1 MNSSLKIKRENIISI
16 LFLLCECLGIGIFS
30 IFIKNSNIQK
40 IMISIG
46 IMALL
51 CMICSIYAVYRL
63 NRKIENIFLLFILFA
78 YLFSFGQCIMAIG
91 GLELQNAVFSLSRG
105 FFTSKEILDTSLFV
119 FISIAVTCIGYCLSV
134 DFVNS
139 SFHNDS
145 NMIKNCYKSKK
156 HKIVKVGWILCVISI
171 IPTLSLLCSDIIT
184 VSTFGYEASLVKV
197 TGILKIFSLISGL
210 FVSSILMLYTYEERH
225 RTLVYTIIIGY
236 FILQM
241 AGGSR
246 IEIFRLA
253 VICLVI
259 SGMYRKELNRRKW
272 IYIIVLGMVGIFA
285 LSLVSN
291 IRNYIYLSDDIGEL
305 IKKAIQNLWENNFIV
320 AAINEMGNTQLINT
334 LVYTKCPSEV
344 PYQYGLSFLKMIWGI
359 IPNFIGS
366 AYTGYIG
373 VDITFSPL
381 YTITSAGM
389 GASYISEGYWN
400 FGYFSIAYFILF
412 GIFWGWIVKKFN
424 EACKGKLLNP
434 ENIFV
439 IIYVMYYMVF
449 LVRSESL
456 GFGRSFVYYAL
467 IPYLL
472 CKINGKR

>member
-1 MNSSLKIKRENIISI
+1 MNSSLKIKRENIISV

-30 IFIKNSNIQK
+30 VFIKNSNIQK
-40 IMISIG
+40 SMISIG

-91 GLELQNAVFSLSRG
+91 GLELQNAVFSVNRG

-119 FISIAVTCIGYCLSV
+119 SISIAVTCIGYCLSV
-134 DFVNS
+134 NFVNF

-145 NMIKNCYKSKK
+145 NIIKSCYKSKK
-156 HKIVKVGWILCVISI
+156 HKIVKVGWILCAISI

-184 VSTFGYEASLVKV
+184 VSTLGYEASLIKV
-197 TGILKIFSLISGL
+197 TGILKIFSLISGF
-210 FVSSILMLYTYEERH
+210 FVSSLLILYTYEEHH
-225 RTLVYTIIIGY
+225 RPLVYIIIIGY
-236 FILQM
+236 FVLQM

-246 IEIFRLA
+246 IEIFRLV
-253 VICLVI
+253 VIFLVI
-259 SGMYRKELNRRKW
+259 SGMYRKELNKKKW
-272 IYIIVLGMVGIFA
+272 ISIIVLGMAGIFA
-285 LSLVSN
+285 LSLVSS
-291 IRNYIYLSDDIGEL
+291 IRNYIYLSDDISEL

-334 LVYTKCPSEV
+334 LVYTKCPSEIS
-344 PYQYGLSFLKMIWGI
+344 YQYGLSFLKMMWGI

-381 YTITSAGM
+381 YTVTSAGM

-412 GIFWGWIVKKFN
+412 GAFWGWIVKKFN
-424 EACKGKLLNP
+424 SACEGKLLSP
-434 ENIFV
+434 EIIFV

-456 GFGRSFVYYAL
+456 GFGRSFVYYAV

-472 CKINGKR
+472 CKINRRR

>member
-1 MNSSLKIKRENIISI
+1 
-16 LFLLCECLGIGIFS
+16 
-30 IFIKNSNIQK
+30 
-40 IMISIG
+40 
-46 IMALL
+46 
-51 CMICSIYAVYRL
+51 
-63 NRKIENIFLLFILFA
+63 
-78 YLFSFGQCIMAIG
+78 
-91 GLELQNAVFSLSRG
+91 
-105 FFTSKEILDTSLFV
+105 
-119 FISIAVTCIGYCLSV
+119 
-134 DFVNS
+134 
-139 SFHNDS
+139 
-145 NMIKNCYKSKK
+145 
-156 HKIVKVGWILCVISI
+156 
-171 IPTLSLLCSDIIT
+171 
-184 VSTFGYEASLVKV
+184 
-197 TGILKIFSLISGL
+197 
-210 FVSSILMLYTYEERH
+210 
-225 RTLVYTIIIGY
+225 
-236 FILQM
+236 M

-381 YTITSAGM
+381 YTVTSAGM

-439 IIYVMYYMVF
+439 IIYVMYYIVF